1 VCRDAWIVAVAVPG
15 GLPWHARTH
24 YHLQLIEEKGCTAL
38 GWSPTNGKVSPFAD
52 GSRDIDAEMAA
63 GVEAS
68 KAA

>member
-24 YHLQLIEEKGCTAL
+24 YHLQLI
-38 GWSPTNGKVSPFAD
+38 WSPTNCKVSPFAD